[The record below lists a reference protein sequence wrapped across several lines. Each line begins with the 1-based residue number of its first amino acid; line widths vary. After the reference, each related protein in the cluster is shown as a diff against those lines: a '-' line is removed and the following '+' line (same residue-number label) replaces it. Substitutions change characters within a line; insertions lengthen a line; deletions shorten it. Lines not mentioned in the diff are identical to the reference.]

1 LNRFFV
7 SNLKVKEKRRGRV
20 TGFYVNTAKLGRIG
34 TCMLAASCLVQ
45 GRLTNRDSKR
55 QIEDKLHQMVS
66 IPDDNVNIQGLCIPG
81 LTEDTVQSRAPVR

>member
-1 LNRFFV
+1 MNLLNRFFV

-45 GRLTNRDSKR
+45 GRLTNRDSKKTNKR
-55 QIEDKLHQMVS
+55 QITSDGLH
-66 IPDDNVNIQGLCIPG
+66 
-81 LTEDTVQSRAPVR
+81 SR